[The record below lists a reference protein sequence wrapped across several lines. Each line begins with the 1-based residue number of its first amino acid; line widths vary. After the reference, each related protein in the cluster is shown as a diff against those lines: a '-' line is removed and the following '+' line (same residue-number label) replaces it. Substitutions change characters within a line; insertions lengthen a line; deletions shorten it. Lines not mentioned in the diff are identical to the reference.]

1 MKKRVVYNHPFFIMI
16 IVCSLNDLID
26 VCDSIKPKYL
36 ISVIDPG
43 YEPETPKT
51 AYKHL
56 KLGFDDIEK
65 ISPDNHIFRTNT
77 EEIPQLPPNHEHI
90 ESISQFTNTWDVNED
105 IVIHCWCGV
114 SRSMATA
121 TYLMCKK
128 NLDNIENNIKY
139 IRSIAPHANPNKL
152 LIKLFEENL
161 GTNGEIAKSYEKY
174 PYTKT
179 YDCSSNFAPI
189 TLFKYEEMI
198 NY

>member
-1 MKKRVVYNHPFFIMI
+1 MI
-16 IVCSLNDLID
+16 IVCSLSDLFA
-26 VCDSIKPKYL
+26 VCESIKPKYL

-43 YEPETPKT
+43 YEPETPKFVQ
-51 AYKHL
+51 KHL
-56 KLGFDDIEK
+56 KLGFDDIIK
-65 ISPDNHIFRTNT
+65 ISSDNNIFRLNT
-77 EEIPQLPPNHEHI
+77 EEIPQLPPDHFHI
-90 ESISQFTNTWDVNED
+90 DSIAQFTNTWNVKED

-121 TYLMCKK
+121 IYLMCKK
-128 NLDNIENNIKY
+128 NMDDIDNNIKY

-161 GTNGEIAKSYEKY
+161 GTNGEIAKSFGKY
-174 PYTKT
+174 PHTKT

-198 NY
+198 DF

>member
-1 MKKRVVYNHPFFIMI
+1 MI
-16 IVCSLNDLID
+16 IVCSLNDLLN
-26 VCDSIKPKYL
+26 VCDSVKPKYL

-43 YEPETPKT
+43 YEPNTPKSVQ
-51 AYKHL
+51 KHL
-56 KLGFDDIEK
+56 KLGFDDIVK
-65 ISPDNHIFRTNT
+65 ISPDNHIFRQNT
-77 EEIPQLPPNHEHI
+77 DEIPQSPPNESHI
-90 ESISQFTNTWDVNED
+90 NSIKIFTEEWNIKDD

-128 NLDNIENNIKY
+128 NQLNIDNNIKY

-152 LIKLFEENL
+152 LIKLFEDIL
-161 GTNGEIAKSYEKY
+161 GTKGQIAKSYEKY

-189 TLFKYEEMI
+189 TLFNYEEMVKFK
-198 NY
+198 

>member
-1 MKKRVVYNHPFFIMI
+1 MI
-16 IVCSLNDLID
+16 IVCSLSDLVD
-26 VCDSIKPKYL
+26 VCESIKPKYL

-43 YEPETPKT
+43 YEPETPRFVQ
-51 AYKHL
+51 KHL
-56 KLGFDDIEK
+56 KLGFDDIIK
-65 ISPDNHIFRTNT
+65 ISSDNHIFRLNNK
-77 EEIPQLPPNHEHI
+77 EIPQIPPNHFHI
-90 ESISQFTNTWDVNED
+90 DSIARFTNTWNVKED

-121 TYLMCKK
+121 TFLMCKK
-128 NLDNIENNIKY
+128 NMDDIDNNIKY

-161 GTNGEIAKSYEKY
+161 GTNGKIAKSFVKY

>member
-1 MKKRVVYNHPFFIMI
+1 MI
-16 IVCSLNDLID
+16 IVCSLSDVVD
-26 VCDSIKPKYL
+26 VCDSVKPKYL

-43 YEPETPKT
+43 YAPETPKSV
-51 AYKHL
+51 KSHL
-56 KLGFDDIEK
+56 KLGFDDITK
-65 ISPDNHIFRTNT
+65 ISPDNHIFRLNT
-77 EEIPQLPPNHEHI
+77 DEVPQLPPNQFHI
-90 ESISQFTNTWDVNED
+90 DSIAEFTNLWKVDED

-128 NLDNIENNIKY
+128 NINDIENNIKY

-161 GTNGEIAKSYEKY
+161 GTKGQIAKSYEKY

-189 TLFKYEEMI
+189 TLFKYQEMKKFR
-198 NY
+198 

>member
-1 MKKRVVYNHPFFIMI
+1 MI
-16 IVCSLNDLID
+16 IVCSLNDVIH

-43 YEPETPKT
+43 YEPDTPKT
-51 AYKHL
+51 VQRHL
-56 KLGFDDIEK
+56 KLGFDDIVK
-65 ISPDNHIFRTNT
+65 ISPDNHIFRNNI
-77 EEIPQLPPNHEHI
+77 EEIPQLPPNKSHI
-90 ESISQFTNTWDVNED
+90 SLIEQFTNKWDVNED

-128 NLDNIENNIKY
+128 NLNEIDNNVKY

-161 GTNGEIAKSYEKY
+161 GTNGQIAKSYEKY
-174 PYTKT
+174 PHIKT

-189 TLFKYEEMI
+189 TLFNYEEMVKFK
-198 NY
+198 